1 MKLPPFAYEAPE
13 TLAEVLD
20 LLAEWGDEA
29 KVLAGGQSLIPLLA
43 FRLAR
48 PGLLVDINRVRELES
63 AEHASGRLVFGSL
76 TRHRAVEQASPGRI
90 PTAIRE
96 AVAQIGHPA
105 IRNRGTVGGSL
116 AHADPSSEW
125 GATALVYDGII
136 PARSASGERRI
147 PAEKFFVGFLASD
160 LRPDEV
166 ITRLE
171 LRLPEQ
177 PTGSAFV
184 EYARRHGDFALA
196 GVAVV
201 LALSAERA
209 VGHVR
214 VAVMGATSQPTR
226 CHAAEGALL
235 GREFGDVPVDDAAQA
250 LSDDLELTGTDS
262 DDRRFG
268 LQIARTLARRAL
280 RAAAGRAEREVDARA
295 G

>member
-1 MKLPPFAYEAPE
+1 MKLPPFAYESPE

-63 AEHASGRLVFGSL
+63 AEHTSGRLVFGSL
-76 TRHRAVEQASPGRI
+76 TRHRAVEQASAGRI

-96 AVAQIGHPA
+96 AVTQIGHVA

-125 GATALVYDGII
+125 GAAALVYDGMIQ
-136 PARSASGERRI
+136 ARSANGERQI

-166 ITRLE
+166 ITRLV
-171 LRLPEQ
+171 LHLPEQ
-177 PTGSAFV
+177 PAGSAFV
-184 EYARRHGDFALA
+184 EYARRHGDFALG

-201 LALSAERA
+201 LALSPERA
-209 VGHVR
+209 IRHVR
-214 VAVMGATSQPTR
+214 VAVMGAASRPTR
-226 CHAAEGALL
+226 CHAAEAALL
-235 GREFGDVPVDDAAQA
+235 GREFGDAPVDDATRVLA
-250 LSDDLELTGTDS
+250 DDLELTGTDS
-262 DDRRFG
+262 DDRRFR
-268 LQIARTLARRAL
+268 LQIARTLARRVL
-280 RAAAGRAEREVDARA
+280 RAAAGRAEQEVGAHA